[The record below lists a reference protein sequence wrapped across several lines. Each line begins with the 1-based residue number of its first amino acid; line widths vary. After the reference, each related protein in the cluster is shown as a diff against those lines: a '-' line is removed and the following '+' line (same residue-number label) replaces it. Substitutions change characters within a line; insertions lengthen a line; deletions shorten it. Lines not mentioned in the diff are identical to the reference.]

1 MLVRRNAIYI
11 AGAIA
16 LAVGGLVA
24 WQHHVQRQSVVSYAR
39 QTAED
44 GAMAFARVAM
54 SPLTSFSDPADL
66 SVNLAQRM
74 DTRSTGP
81 PEDVA
86 NADTRSL
93 HRAVADF
100 LYYRFLQDS
109 PARYR
114 EWREQ
119 HGYRARTIDEM
130 IAREDLDYTY
140 TLFTGRKLPPDITPQ
155 QAFDKLWGPSL
166 EYGSGFNR
174 PVSVAVDRRGLTTV
188 LGWWTSSNQERVSV
202 EGELSRHLW
211 RGGTAANMR
220 SWWKPRLDAQELI
233 TRDTRVM
240 FAEVGLLVEYADG
253 TRRPMVMSYARDPQL
268 SEWLLL
274 HVTAY
279 NFPSGSPLSP
289 LEY

>member
-16 LAVGGLVA
+16 LLIGVLVA
-24 WQHHVQRQSVVSYAR
+24 WQHRVQRQSVISYTR

-44 GAMAFARVAM
+44 GARAFATISM
-54 SPLTSFSDPADL
+54 SPLRSFSDPADL
-66 SVNLAQRM
+66 GVKLAERM
-74 DTRSTGP
+74 DVRPIGT
-81 PEDVA
+81 PEGITDSA
-86 NADTRSL
+86 TLSL
-93 HRAVADF
+93 HQAVADF
-100 LYYRFLQDS
+100 LFHRFLQDS

-119 HGYRARTIDEM
+119 HGYRAKSVEEM
-130 IAREDLDYTY
+130 IARADLEYTY
-140 TLFTGRKLPPDITPQ
+140 RLFTGGDLPPDITHE
-155 QAFDKLWGPSL
+155 QAFDRLWAPSL

-174 PVSVAVDRRGLTTV
+174 PVAVAADRRGLSTV

-220 SWWKPRLDAQELI
+220 NWWKPRFDAQELI
-233 TRDTRVM
+233 KRDGRVL
-240 FAEVGLLVEYADG
+240 FAEVGLVVEYADG
-253 TRRPMVMSYARDPQL
+253 TRRPMVMNYARDPQH
-268 SEWLLL
+268 SEWVLL